1 MTDLRTPPV
10 SDGDLFSERARQY
23 ALEKPLQR
31 IHILE
36 AGCGWGTG
44 LELGDRDRQV
54 TGVDLES
61 PELRAHT
68 CERTDL
74 DTWYLGDLRT
84 VPMPPRAYD
93 VVHASYLIERVPHA
107 ELVLDRF
114 VAALK
119 PGGLLLVH
127 LRDRNTAFGFLDR
140 HLPRWMHAPGR
151 RRKTRP
157 GRAARAARGAHA
169 RVAYAATDSDSGS
182 DSATGS
188 GSAAGPAD
196 PATSAAAEPA
206 TTAPLA
212 ARPEARPEAQPEAQ
226 PEARPSAAP
235 SPQSS
240 TGSPPQPAEEQ
251 FGRRREPR
259 RGHRAAAKDADP
271 RPGRNRVAH
280 PPRAVYDR
288 VASRQGMQW
297 YCVMRGLVVAEEYTS
312 RQAIDALGAGTGLA
326 DVLCRLVSAF
336 SRGRL
341 TADHSEVTMVIRKP
355 ENRFARV
362 I

>member
-44 LELGDRDRQV
+44 LDLGDREHHV

-61 PELRAHT
+61 PELRAYT
-68 CERTDL
+68 CERPDL
-74 DTWYLGDLRT
+74 DTWHLGDLRT
-84 VPMPPRAYD
+84 VPLPPRAFD
-93 VVHASYLIERVPHA
+93 IVHAAYLIERVPHA

-140 HLPRWMHAPGR
+140 TLPRWLRTSGR
-151 RRKTRP
+151 NRRPRSATGPRA
-157 GRAARAARGAHA
+157 GRGPRGAHA
-169 RVAYAATDSDSGS
+169 RVPYPGDERI
-182 DSATGS
+182 
-188 GSAAGPAD
+188 AGPGAGAGAA
-196 PATSAAAEPA
+196 PAPPEQAAPPPEPRSEPA
-206 TTAPLA
+206 S
-212 ARPEARPEAQPEAQ
+212 RPVPVVR
-226 PEARPSAAP
+226 
-235 SPQSS
+235 
-240 TGSPPQPAEEQ
+240 TSPPP
-251 FGRRREPR
+251 
-259 RGHRAAAKDADP
+259 
-271 RPGRNRVAH
+271 
-280 PPRAVYDR
+280 AVYSR
-288 VASRQGMQW
+288 VASRSGMRW

-326 DVLCRLVSAF
+326 DLLCRLVSAAT
-336 SRGRL
+336 RGRL
-341 TADHSEVTMVIRKP
+341 TADHSEITLVIRKP

>member
-10 SDGDLFSERARQY
+10 NDGDLFSERARQY

-36 AGCGWGTG
+36 AGCGWGAG
-44 LELGDRDRQV
+44 LDLGDRECLV

-61 PELRAHT
+61 PELRAHA
-68 CERTDL
+68 CERPDL
-74 DTWYLGDLRT
+74 DQWHLGDLRT

-93 VVHASYLIERVPHA
+93 IVHATYLVERVPHA

-140 HLPRWMHAPGR
+140 HLPRWMHASGR
-151 RRKTRP
+151 RRKSRP
-157 GRAARAARGAHA
+157 ARAARGAHA
-169 RVAYAATDSDSGS
+169 RVPAEGQAE
-182 DSATGS
+182 
-188 GSAAGPAD
+188 SAAEGAPEAAVPPPGTDIVPA
-196 PATSAAAEPA
+196 PAPEAAAPDASGQDAAGQERPA
-206 TTAPLA
+206 P
-212 ARPEARPEAQPEAQ
+212 
-226 PEARPSAAP
+226 
-235 SPQSS
+235 
-240 TGSPPQPAEEQ
+240 
-251 FGRRREPR
+251 RREKR
-259 RGHRAAAKDADP
+259 RAPASAPQTGRA
-271 RPGRNRVAH
+271 RRL
-280 PPRAVYDR
+280 PPPAIYDK

-297 YCVMRGLVVAEEYTS
+297 YCVMRGLMVAEEYTS
-312 RQAIDALGAGTGLA
+312 RQAIDALGAGTGLT
-326 DVLCRLVSAF
+326 DLLCRLVAAA

-341 TADHSEVTMVIRKP
+341 TADHSDVTLVIRKP

>member
-10 SDGDLFSERARQY
+10 NDGDLFSERARQY
-23 ALEKPLQR
+23 AHEKPLQR

-44 LELGDRDRQV
+44 LDLGDREHHV

-61 PELRAHT
+61 PELRAYT
-68 CERTDL
+68 CERPDL
-74 DTWYLGDLRT
+74 DTWHLGDLRT
-84 VPMPPRAYD
+84 VPLPPRAFD

-119 PGGLLLVH
+119 PGGLLLIH

-140 HLPRWMHAPGR
+140 TLPRWLRLPARRRRPGPGR
-151 RRKTRP
+151 
-157 GRAARAARGAHA
+157 GQGRGAHA
-169 RVAYAATDSDSGS
+169 RVPHPAGDTKAEPAVPGARPGGMPAAV
-182 DSATGS
+182 
-188 GSAAGPAD
+188 P
-196 PATSAAAEPA
+196 AAEP
-206 TTAPLA
+206 P
-212 ARPEARPEAQPEAQ
+212 ARPVPVVR
-226 PEARPSAAP
+226 
-235 SPQSS
+235 
-240 TGSPPQPAEEQ
+240 TSPPPAI
-251 FGRRREPR
+251 
-259 RGHRAAAKDADP
+259 
-271 RPGRNRVAH
+271 
-280 PPRAVYDR
+280 YDR
-288 VASRQGMQW
+288 VASQGGMRW
-297 YCVMRGLVVAEEYTS
+297 YCVMRGLVIAEEYTS

-326 DVLCRLVSAF
+326 ELLCRLVSAV

-341 TADHSEVTMVIRKP
+341 TADHSEVTLVIRKP

>member
-10 SDGDLFSERARQY
+10 NDGDLFSERARQY

-36 AGCGWGTG
+36 AGCGWGAG
-44 LELGDRDRQV
+44 LDPGDREYLV

-61 PELRAHT
+61 PELRAHA
-68 CERTDL
+68 CERPDL
-74 DTWYLGDLRT
+74 DEWHLGDLRT

-93 VVHASYLIERVPHA
+93 IVHATYLVERVPHA

-140 HLPRWMHAPGR
+140 HLPRWMHASGR
-151 RRKTRP
+151 RRKSRP
-157 GRAARAARGAHA
+157 ARVPRGAHA
-169 RVAYAATDSDSGS
+169 RAPEGPAEGTAEAAAAPPGTEVAPAAGTDTGTDS
-182 DSATGS
+182 
-188 GSAAGPAD
+188 AGR
-196 PATSAAAEPA
+196 EER
-206 TTAPLA
+206 A
-212 ARPEARPEAQPEAQ
+212 ARREQRRAPAPRAAR
-226 PEARPSAAP
+226 ARR
-235 SPQSS
+235 
-240 TGSPPQPAEEQ
+240 PQP
-251 FGRRREPR
+251 
-259 RGHRAAAKDADP
+259 
-271 RPGRNRVAH
+271 
-280 PPRAVYDR
+280 PPAIYDK

-297 YCVMRGLVVAEEYTS
+297 YCVMRGLMIAEEYTS
-312 RQAIDALGAGTGLA
+312 RQAIDALGAGTGLT
-326 DVLCRLVSAF
+326 DLLCRLVAAA

-341 TADHSEVTMVIRKP
+341 TADHSDVTLVIRKP

>member
-10 SDGDLFSERARQY
+10 NDGDLFSERARQY

-36 AGCGWGTG
+36 AGCGWGAG
-44 LELGDRDRQV
+44 LDLGDRECQV

-61 PELRAHT
+61 PELRAHA
-68 CERTDL
+68 CERPDL
-74 DTWYLGDLRT
+74 DEWHLGDLRT

-93 VVHASYLIERVPHA
+93 IVHAAYLVERVPHA

-140 HLPRWMHAPGR
+140 HLPRWMHASGR
-151 RRKTRP
+151 SRKSRP
-157 GRAARAARGAHA
+157 GRAARGAHA
-169 RVAYAATDSDSGS
+169 RVPAGGPA
-182 DSATGS
+182 
-188 GSAAGPAD
+188 GSAAETTGKGA
-196 PATSAAAEPA
+196 AEAAAPPSVRDAAAPHAGGQDAAGREPP
-206 TTAPLA
+206 APRRQRRRA
-212 ARPEARPEAQPEAQ
+212 PAPEPRAGRARPQP
-226 PEARPSAAP
+226 
-235 SPQSS
+235 
-240 TGSPPQPAEEQ
+240 PP
-251 FGRRREPR
+251 
-259 RGHRAAAKDADP
+259 
-271 RPGRNRVAH
+271 
-280 PPRAVYDR
+280 AVYDK

-297 YCVMRGLVVAEEYTS
+297 YCVMRGLMITEEYTS
-312 RQAIDALGAGTGLA
+312 RQAVDALGAGTGLTGL
-326 DVLCRLVSAF
+326 LCRLVASV

-341 TADHSEVTMVIRKP
+341 TADHSDVTLVIRKP
-355 ENRFARV
+355 ENRFARL

>member
-10 SDGDLFSERARQY
+10 NDGDLFSERARQY

-44 LELGDRDRQV
+44 LDLGDRDRHV
-54 TGVDLES
+54 TGVDMES
-61 PELRAHT
+61 SELRAYT
-68 CERTDL
+68 CERPDL
-74 DTWYLGDLRT
+74 DTWHLGDLRT
-84 VPMPPRAYD
+84 VPLPPRAFD

-140 HLPRWMHAPGR
+140 TLPRWMHATGR
-151 RRKTRP
+151 RRRRRMRP
-157 GRAARAARGAHA
+157 GRAPRGAHA
-169 RVAYAATDSDSGS
+169 RVQYAGGGDASEPGTEPGRDLVPV
-182 DSATGS
+182 
-188 GSAAGPAD
+188 SAAEL
-196 PATSAAAEPA
+196 EPLEM
-206 TTAPLA
+206 AP
-212 ARPEARPEAQPEAQ
+212 RPVVR
-226 PEARPSAAP
+226 
-235 SPQSS
+235 
-240 TGSPPQPAEEQ
+240 TSPPP
-251 FGRRREPR
+251 
-259 RGHRAAAKDADP
+259 
-271 RPGRNRVAH
+271 
-280 PPRAVYDR
+280 AVYDR
-288 VASRQGMQW
+288 VASRSGMQW
-297 YCVMRGLVVAEEYTS
+297 YCVMRGLVISEEYTS
-312 RQAIDALGAGTGLA
+312 RQAIEALGAGTGLA
-326 DVLCRLVSAF
+326 ELLCRVVSLV

-341 TADHSEVTMVIRKP
+341 PADHSEVTLVIRKP

>member
-10 SDGDLFSERARQY
+10 NDGDLFSERARQY

-36 AGCGWGTG
+36 AGCGWGAG
-44 LELGDRDRQV
+44 LDLGDRDRLV

-61 PELRAHT
+61 PELRAHA
-68 CERTDL
+68 CERPDL
-74 DTWYLGDLRT
+74 DEWHLGDLRT

-93 VVHASYLIERVPHA
+93 IVHATYLVERVPHA

-140 HLPRWMHAPGR
+140 HLPHWMHASGR
-151 RRKTRP
+151 RRKPRP
-157 GRAARAARGAHA
+157 ARAARGAHA
-169 RVAYAATDSDSGS
+169 RGPAEGP
-182 DSATGS
+182 
-188 GSAAGPAD
+188 AAGPAPEGAAD
-196 PATSAAAEPA
+196 AAAPPSA
-206 TTAPLA
+206 STAVAVAVPDAPDAPGAAGRPA
-212 ARPEARPEAQPEAQ
+212 ARRE
-226 PEARPSAAP
+226 
-235 SPQSS
+235 
-240 TGSPPQPAEEQ
+240 
-251 FGRRREPR
+251 RRRTPAADARAGRPR
-259 RGHRAAAKDADP
+259 RLQ
-271 RPGRNRVAH
+271 
-280 PPRAVYDR
+280 PPPAVYDK

-297 YCVMRGLVVAEEYTS
+297 YCVMRGLMIAEEYTS
-312 RQAIDALGAGTGLA
+312 RQAIDALGAGTGLT
-326 DVLCRLVSAF
+326 DLLCRLVSAA

-341 TADHSEVTMVIRKP
+341 TADHSDVTLVIRKP

>member
-10 SDGDLFSERARQY
+10 NDGDLFSERARQY

-44 LELGDRDRQV
+44 LDLGDREHHV
-54 TGVDLES
+54 TGVDMES
-61 PELRAHT
+61 PELRAYT
-68 CERTDL
+68 CERPDL
-74 DTWYLGDLRT
+74 DTWHLGDLRT
-84 VPMPPRAYD
+84 VPLPPRAYD

-140 HLPRWMHAPGR
+140 TLPRWLHTSGR
-151 RRKTRP
+151 RRRRRAHGVRP
-157 GRAARAARGAHA
+157 GRGPGGAHA
-169 RVAYAATDSDSGS
+169 RVPYPAGGDASGTESGREDGAAT
-182 DSATGS
+182 ATELT
-188 GSAAGPAD
+188 P
-196 PATSAAAEPA
+196 
-206 TTAPLA
+206 
-212 ARPEARPEAQPEAQ
+212 RPVVR
-226 PEARPSAAP
+226 
-235 SPQSS
+235 
-240 TGSPPQPAEEQ
+240 TSPPP
-251 FGRRREPR
+251 
-259 RGHRAAAKDADP
+259 
-271 RPGRNRVAH
+271 
-280 PPRAVYDR
+280 AVYDR
-288 VASRQGMQW
+288 VASRSGMQW

-312 RQAIDALGAGTGLA
+312 RQAIAALGAGTGLA
-326 DVLCRLVSAF
+326 ELLCRLVSVL

-341 TADHSEVTMVIRKP
+341 PADHSEVTFVIRKP

>member
-36 AGCGWGTG
+36 AGCGWGAG

-84 VPMPPRAYD
+84 VPMPPRAFD

-140 HLPRWMHAPGR
+140 HLPRWMHASGR
-151 RRKTRP
+151 RRKSRAV
-157 GRAARAARGAHA
+157 RAARAARGAHA
-169 RVAYAATDSDSGS
+169 RVAYPATDSAAD
-182 DSATGS
+182 
-188 GSAAGPAD
+188 SAAGADTPAQ
-196 PATSAAAEPA
+196 PPPVTSAGA
-206 TTAPLA
+206 LA
-212 ARPEARPEAQPEAQ
+212 ARTEPGPRPEARRTAEPPARQDPARQEAPPPAGFPPRPEDEPSTR
-226 PEARPSAAP
+226 RP
-235 SPQSS
+235 
-240 TGSPPQPAEEQ
+240 
-251 FGRRREPR
+251 EPR
-259 RGHRAAAKDADP
+259 RRHRAAAKDADA
-271 RPGRNRVAH
+271 RSARARIAH

-326 DVLCRLVSAF
+326 DLLCRLVSAF

-341 TADHSEVTMVIRKP
+341 TADHSEVTLVIRKP